1 MLKKILIGLIIS
13 LGIFFAGSL
22 AYLLALYTTLPDVRL
37 LEGWTPPQASVV
49 YDYRGRYYGDIGVQK
64 RYYVSID
71 KIPQR
76 LVQAF
81 IAVEDRN
88 FFSHSGI
95 DFGAILRAAIANLKA
110 GRVVQG
116 GSTITQQL
124 AKNLFLTRER
134 TLKRKL
140 KEALLAIKIERTFEK
155 RKILEL
161 YLNQIYLG
169 SGAYGVEAASR
180 VYFGKS
186 AMELTLEEA
195 ALLAGLPKAPAKF
208 NPFVNPELAK
218 VRRDYVLRRML
229 EENFITREEYESA
242 VIKPVSVA
250 GGEKKI
256 SDYVLDMVKEYLM
269 ERYGDL
275 ALQGGLK
282 IYITIDRDLQALAVR
297 SLKRGLLK
305 LARIQGFPFLPESEK
320 DLERYYVAQDIR
332 FIAGRLYVAKVISAE
347 GGKAEVSVGDTR
359 FLVDTKGLN
368 LEGRRYVFI
377 RLEKGELGW
386 EASIVPDLE
395 GALVSL
401 DVHTGAI
408 RALVGGFSYSY
419 SPFNRALKAKR
430 QPGSA
435 IKPLI
440 YMAALLKGETQVSSI
455 DARPRTFYDPATGV
469 EWTPKNYD
477 DEEYTVVT
485 LREALAKS
493 INTATVNLL
502 DKLGFDVVLRVG
514 DMVGLSDLKPY
525 YSLALGTVEV
535 TPLQLTAAY
544 QVFANMGTR
553 CEPFLI
559 RRILTSD
566 GKVIE
571 ENSPRCENVL
581 PPQETRV
588 LVDMLRAAILE
599 GTGRRARDLP
609 RIVAGKTGTTDGYMD
624 AWFVGFSP
632 YIVTGVWV
640 GYDLKVSLGEGMSGA
655 RAALPVWKDFMS
667 VAAAKYP
674 NDDFPMPEGTVVVPI
689 NRDDYVVA
697 DGTCPGV
704 EMVFVEG
711 TQPRLTC
718 SDLRIIYPDSLQG
731 EPGP

>member
-320 DLERYYVAQDIR
+320 DLERYYVAQDTR
-332 FIAGRLYVAKVISAE
+332 FIVGRLYVAKVISVKD
-347 GGKAEVSVGDTR
+347 GKAEVSVGDTR

-377 RLEKGELGW
+377 RL
-386 EASIVPDLE
+386 
-395 GALVSL
+395 
-401 DVHTGAI
+401 
-408 RALVGGFSYSY
+408 
-419 SPFNRALKAKR
+419 
-430 QPGSA
+430 
-435 IKPLI
+435 
-440 YMAALLKGETQVSSI
+440 
-455 DARPRTFYDPATGV
+455 
-469 EWTPKNYD
+469 
-477 DEEYTVVT
+477 
-485 LREALAKS
+485 
-493 INTATVNLL
+493 
-502 DKLGFDVVLRVG
+502 
-514 DMVGLSDLKPY
+514 
-525 YSLALGTVEV
+525 
-535 TPLQLTAAY
+535 
-544 QVFANMGTR
+544 
-553 CEPFLI
+553 
-559 RRILTSD
+559 
-566 GKVIE
+566 
-571 ENSPRCENVL
+571 
-581 PPQETRV
+581 
-588 LVDMLRAAILE
+588 
-599 GTGRRARDLP
+599 
-609 RIVAGKTGTTDGYMD
+609 
-624 AWFVGFSP
+624 
-632 YIVTGVWV
+632 
-640 GYDLKVSLGEGMSGA
+640 
-655 RAALPVWKDFMS
+655 
-667 VAAAKYP
+667 
-674 NDDFPMPEGTVVVPI
+674 
-689 NRDDYVVA
+689 
-697 DGTCPGV
+697 
-704 EMVFVEG
+704 
-711 TQPRLTC
+711 
-718 SDLRIIYPDSLQG
+718 
-731 EPGP
+731 